1 MLQCSIVVAQAI
13 VLYGIVDQTTL
24 GRLANR
30 PFSVYDRL
38 HIVRRSRGDKVRRQ
52 KKEIKI
58 WIYWPSSAASI
69 FLNCDA

>member
-13 VLYGIVDQTTL
+13 VLSGIVDLTTP

-30 PFSVYDRL
+30 QIPVYDRL
-38 HIVRRSRGDKVRRQ
+38 HIVRRSCSDKVRRQ

-58 WIYWPSSAASI
+58 WIYWPSSAAST
-69 FLNCDA
+69 FPNCNA